1 MFASDRYSAD
11 LKIQEYKTVAM
22 NNAKLD
28 SKKKKTKKSFAS
40 KLVSI
45 INL

>member
-11 LKIQEYKTVAM
+11 LKIKEYKTIAM

-28 SKKKKTKKSFAS
+28 NKKKTKKSFVGR
-40 KLVSI
+40 LVSI

>member
-11 LKIQEYKTVAM
+11 LKIEEYRTVAM
-22 NNAKLD
+22 NNAQLD
-28 SKKKKTKKSFAS
+28 NKKKTKKNFVSR
-40 KLVSI
+40 LVSI

>member
-11 LKIQEYKTVAM
+11 LKIKEYKAIAM

-28 SKKKKTKKSFAS
+28 NKKKVKKSFAS
-40 KLVSI
+40 RLVSI
-45 INL
+45 ISL

>member
-11 LKIQEYKTVAM
+11 LKIKEYKTIAM

-28 SKKKKTKKSFAS
+28 KKKKTKKSFVGR
-40 KLVSI
+40 LVSI

>member
-1 MFASDRYSAD
+1 MFASDSYSAE
-11 LKIQEYKTVAM
+11 LKIKEYKTVAM
-22 NNAKLD
+22 NNAKLG
-28 SKKKKTKKSFAS
+28 KKKNTKKTFAS

>member
-1 MFASDRYSAD
+1 MFASDSYSAE
-11 LKIQEYKTVAM
+11 LKIKEYKTIAM

-28 SKKKKTKKSFAS
+28 NKKKVKKSFVS
-40 KLVSI
+40 RLVSI

>member
-11 LKIQEYKTVAM
+11 LKIKEYKTIAM

-28 SKKKKTKKSFAS
+28 DKKKTKKSFAS
-40 KLVSI
+40 RLVSI